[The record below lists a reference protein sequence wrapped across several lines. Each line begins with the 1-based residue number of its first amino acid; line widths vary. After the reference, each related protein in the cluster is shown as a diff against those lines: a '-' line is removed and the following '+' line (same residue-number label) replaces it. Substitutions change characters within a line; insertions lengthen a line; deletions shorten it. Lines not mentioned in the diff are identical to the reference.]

1 MSWTRI
7 WMLLGATAANIA
19 KAHEEAVA
27 SFLDLF
33 EEG

>member
-1 MSWTRI
+1 
-7 WMLLGATAANIA
+7 MLLGATAANIA
-19 KAHEEAVA
+19 KAHEDEEAVA

>member
-7 WMLLGATAANIA
+7 WMQLRATAVDIA